1 MAVGSKHKCTVGDV
15 EKLHNAEVRA
25 VISELVSAA
34 AQVIPLLPLHCLLSY
49 HIDSMLS
56 MTKRIIR
63 ISSFRSLIEDMM
75 DKMASNTEK
84 SNILDRLY
92 FRIHIALSIQ

>member
-1 MAVGSKHKCTVGDV
+1 MAVGSKYKCTVGDV

-34 AQVIPLLPLHCLLSY
+34 AQVIPLLPLQCLISY
-49 HIDSMLS
+49 HTDTMLS
-56 MTKRIIR
+56 MTKKNIR
-63 ISSFRSLIEDMM
+63 ISSFRGLIDDMM

-84 SNILDRLY
+84 SNILNRLY
-92 FRIHIALSIQ
+92 FRIHISLSIQ